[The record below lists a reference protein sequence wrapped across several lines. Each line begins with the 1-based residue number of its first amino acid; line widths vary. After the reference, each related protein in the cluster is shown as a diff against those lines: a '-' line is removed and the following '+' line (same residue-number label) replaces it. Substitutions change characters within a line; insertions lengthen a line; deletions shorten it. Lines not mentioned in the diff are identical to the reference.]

1 MTNNKLMNPMVD
13 FAFKALFGK
22 DDSDSRELLI
32 SFLNAIIKQEDKIK
46 KIISLNTYKDSNYEE
61 DKLSIMDLK
70 VETNRNKVMYIGLQV
85 NPNENYKKKNLY
97 HWSKLYSGSLGEDH
111 DLMDLK
117 KCILINI
124 LNFTLFEEIKR
135 YHTEFKVEEMDE
147 NIVLDEDFEIHYLEL
162 GKFNEKH
169 GHKTEEEQWLTFM
182 KYANDENKKNVI
194 KELEQKSDVI
204 NKAMKKL
211 RELSADEKQ
220 RFEYL
225 AREKALR
232 DKVSG
237 DRYLK
242 RMIEKIK
249 EETSEEIRKL
259 KEKERIEKIKLV
271 LKLLDLNMEFVKIKE
286 ISELEENKI
295 KDIAENIDHYKKEV
309 AEFENK

>member
-1 MTNNKLMNPMVD
+1 
-13 FAFKALFGK
+13 
-22 DDSDSRELLI
+22 
-32 SFLNAIIKQEDKIK
+32 
-46 KIISLNTYKDSNYEE
+46 
-61 DKLSIMDLK
+61 
-70 VETNRNKVMYIGLQV
+70 
-85 NPNENYKKKNLY
+85 
-97 HWSKLYSGSLGEDH
+97 
-111 DLMDLK
+111 
-117 KCILINI
+117 
-124 LNFTLFEEIKR
+124 
-135 YHTEFKVEEMDE
+135 
-147 NIVLDEDFEIHYLEL
+147 
-162 GKFNEKH
+162 
-169 GHKTEEEQWLTFM
+169 
-182 KYANDENKKNVI
+182 
-194 KELEQKSDVI
+194 
-204 NKAMKKL
+204 MKKL

-242 RMIEKIK
+242 RMMEKIK

-309 AEFENK
+309 EDFENK